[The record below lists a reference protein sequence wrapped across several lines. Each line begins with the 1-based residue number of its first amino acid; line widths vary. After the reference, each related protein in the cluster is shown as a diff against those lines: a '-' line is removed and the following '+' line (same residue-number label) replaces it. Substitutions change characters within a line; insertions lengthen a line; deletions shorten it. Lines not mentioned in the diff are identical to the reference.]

1 MHSHDD
7 APARALR
14 QELQARASQAV
25 LERVSRD
32 SERKDI
38 FIATVAHELRN
49 MMAPLDAALEIL
61 ERGQCDPE
69 LVRRALPV
77 ARRQMRHMCHLVD
90 DLLDIGRIVNNQV
103 LLDRSPMLL
112 QQVLDET
119 MAACEPMFAERQQ
132 QVSSRICSEPAWIR
146 GDALRWAQVTT
157 NLLHNACK
165 FTQPGGSIDVSL
177 DVDEDARQAELR
189 VSDNGCGIAR
199 GQLETIFGIFR
210 RERRATRG
218 QQPGLGIG
226 LALVRRLVE
235 LHGGT
240 IQAES
245 AGPER
250 GATFVVR
257 VPLMARAPRAA
268 ASPGI
273 RVGRTLNA

>member
-32 SERKDI
+32 NERKDI

-61 ERGQCDPE
+61 ERGQSDPD
-69 LVRRALPV
+69 LLRRALPV
-77 ARRQMRHMCHLVD
+77 ARRQVRHICHLVD
-90 DLLDIGRIVNNQV
+90 DLLDVGRIVNNQV

-119 MAACEPMFAERQQ
+119 LAACEPMFAERGQ
-132 QVSSRICSEPAWIR
+132 QVGSRICSEPAWIR
-146 GDALRWAQVTT
+146 GDALRWAQVCT

-165 FTQPGGSIDVSL
+165 FTQPGGSIHVSL
-177 DVDEDARQAELR
+177 DVDEDAHQAELR

-199 GQLETIFGIFR
+199 GELEAIFGIFR

-218 QQPGLGIG
+218 QPGLGIG

-268 ASPGI
+268 GQGI
-273 RVGRTLNA
+273 RVGRPLNA

>member
-61 ERGQCDPE
+61 ERGQSDPE

-77 ARRQMRHMCHLVD
+77 ARRQVRHICHLVD
-90 DLLDIGRIVNNQV
+90 DLLDIGRIVNEQV
-103 LLDRSPMLL
+103 LLERTPLVL
-112 QQVLDET
+112 QQLLDET
-119 MAACEPMFAERQQ
+119 LAACEPMFAERGQQ
-132 QVSSRICSEPAWIR
+132 LTTRICPESAWIR
-146 GDALRWAQVTT
+146 GDALRWAQITT

-165 FTQPGGSIDVSL
+165 FTPAGGAIHVSL
-177 DVDEDARQAELR
+177 AVDEDGRQAELR
-189 VSDNGCGIAR
+189 VADNGCGIAR
-199 GQLETIFGIFR
+199 SELEAIFGIFR
-210 RERRATRG
+210 RERRTRAR
-218 QQPGLGIG
+218 PGLGIG

-240 IQAES
+240 IHAES
-245 AGPER
+245 PGPER

-268 ASPGI
+268 MQGI
-273 RVGRTLNA
+273 RVGARPLSS

>member
-38 FIATVAHELRN
+38 FIATIAHELRN

-61 ERGQCDPE
+61 DRGQSDPE

-77 ARRQMRHMCHLVD
+77 ARRQMRHICQLVD
-90 DLLDIGRIVNNQV
+90 DLLDIGRIVNDQV
-103 LLDRSPMLL
+103 LLDRTPLL
-112 QQVLDET
+112 MQQLLEESLS
-119 MAACEPMFAERQQ
+119 ACEPMFDERQQ
-132 QVSSRICSEPAWIR
+132 LVTRRICSEPAWIR
-146 GDALRWAQVTT
+146 GDALRWAQVIT

-165 FTQPGGSIDVSL
+165 FTPPGGSIQVSL
-177 DVDEDARQAELR
+177 EVDEEARQAELR
-189 VSDNGCGIAR
+189 VADSGCGIAR
-199 GQLETIFGIFR
+199 GELETIFGIFR
-210 RERRATRG
+210 RERRVRG
-218 QQPGLGIG
+218 RAGLGIG

-235 LHGGT
+235 LHGGH
-240 IQAES
+240 IHAES
-245 AGPER
+245 AGPDR

-257 VPLMARAPRAA
+257 VPLMARTPRAA
-268 ASPGI
+268 VSGI
-273 RVGRTLNA
+273 RVGPPLDA